1 MAARFKRWRKKVW
14 KPKKPVRVRY
24 WQSRKPV

>member
-1 MAARFKRWRKKVW
+1 VRWRKKNRKI

-24 WQSRKPV
+24 WHSRKPIA